1 LVRHIHLNP
10 IRAKI
15 VSDLTELS
23 RYPYCGHSVLM
34 GKKKRDWQDVKY
46 VLAAPIPC
54 RSGRTQH
61 VPILIGI
68 CFLRRLPGLV
78 VDLPRFV

>member
-1 LVRHIHLNP
+1 MSISELVRHIHLNP

-46 VLAAPIPC
+46 VLAKKA
-54 RSGRTQH
+54 RKGT
-61 VPILIGI
+61 
-68 CFLRRLPGLV
+68 
-78 VDLPRFV
+78 DLFF

>member
-1 LVRHIHLNP
+1 LNP

-46 VLAAPIPC
+46 VLAKKA
-54 RSGRTQH
+54 RKGT
-61 VPILIGI
+61 
-68 CFLRRLPGLV
+68 
-78 VDLPRFV
+78 DLFF